1 MNIPKY
7 WEKKEVTFNIDGK
20 EAFCNI
26 WGYSDGNMEAARR
39 MIEEKIPQV
48 EEAIRRR
55 WDSKDGKY
63 GTGYKG
69 EYYTVDVIREQRLEE
84 ISQDSDEIAVITR
97 NSYGAKIINCPE
109 VMFVDIDTDEEPWFT
124 IQASEGCL
132 GVIFGMTKEPNQP
145 EEDPADLPAAP
156 ELSKAKIE
164 ALARVKS
171 YVDSNPGT
179 GFRIYETTLGLR
191 LIATHQ
197 LYDPAADTTMEILK
211 ALDCDE
217 LYMRLCSVQK
227 CFRARLTP
235 KPWRIG
241 EEKPPVHR
249 HLTAPGVPNPGY
261 DSWLENYETV
271 SKGYQA
277 CRFMEK
283 IGLEAPDPAIK
294 EVVRVHDEACGANGD
309 LPLC

>member
-7 WEKKEVTFNIDGK
+7 WEKKEVTFDIDGR
-20 EAFCNI
+20 EAICNI
-26 WGYSDGNMEAARR
+26 WGHSDGDPEAARQ

-55 WDSKDGKY
+55 WDDEDGKY
-63 GTGYKG
+63 AGGYKG
-69 EYYTVDVIREQRLEE
+69 DYYTVDFIREHRLEE
-84 ISQDSDEIAVITR
+84 ISQDSEEIAVITR
-97 NSYGAKIINCPE
+97 NSYGSKIINCPE
-109 VMFVDIDTDEEPWFT
+109 VMFVDIDTDTEDDGWGYHN
-124 IQASEGCL
+124 SGCL
-132 GVIFGMTKEPNQP
+132 ALFRGPSYKEPAP
-145 EEDPADLPAAP
+145 PAPSLEP
-156 ELSKAKIE
+156 SQAKLD

-179 GFRIYETTLGLR
+179 GYRIYETTLGLR

-197 LYDPAADTTMEILK
+197 LYDPAADATMELLK

-217 LYMRLCSVQK
+217 LYMRLCSAQK

-241 EEKPPVHR
+241 EERPPVHR

-294 EVVRVHDEACGANGD
+294 EVVRVHDEACGADGD
-309 LPLC
+309 RPLA